1 MSGLLFYA
9 LNDKIYIY
17 FYKLKG
23 GVILKHEILLSC
35 PPIIRDFL
43 TYNETI
49 KGKSSKSVEEYYLD
63 LQTFFRYLL
72 LVRGKVDKNTPFEQ
86 IEINCVDAELI
97 STITISDL
105 YAFIVFCKDER
116 GNNTATRARKTSTL
130 RIFFKY
136 LTSQI
141 HLLETNPAEMLESP
155 KVKNALPKHLTL
167 EDSLELLKSVD
178 GPNKE
183 RDYCILTL
191 FLNCG
196 MRLSEL
202 CGLNLSDIRSD
213 GTMRLLGKGNK
224 ERIVYIND
232 ACADSIKAYLAVR
245 PNDAIE
251 FADRNALFISRNKK
265 RISNKTVQHIVKT
278 YLEKAGLGGQ
288 GYSTHKLR
296 HTAATLMYQHGD
308 VDIRVLKDILGHA
321 NLGTTQIY
329 THISDAQIKNA
340 IDSNPLSNIKKK
352 P

>member
-1 MSGLLFYA
+1 M
-9 LNDKIYIY
+9 
-17 FYKLKG
+17 
-23 GVILKHEILLSC
+23 KHEILLSC

-49 KGKSSKSVEEYYLD
+49 KGKSSKSVDEYYLD

-72 LVRGKVDKNTPFEQ
+72 LVRGKVDAKADYES
-86 IEINCVDAELI
+86 IDISSVDAELI
-97 STITISDL
+97 HSVTISDL

-116 GNNTATRARKTSTL
+116 GNNAATRARKTSTL

-155 KVKNALPKHLTL
+155 KVKNALPKHLSL
-167 EDSLELLKSVD
+167 EDSLELLSSVD

-202 CGLNLSDIRSD
+202 CGLNLSDIRGD

-232 ACADSIKAYLAVR
+232 ACDAAIKAYLAVR
-245 PNDAIE
+245 PNDAINY
-251 FADRNALFISRNKK
+251 ADRNALFISRNKR

-308 VDIRVLKDILGHA
+308 VDIRVLKDILGHS

-329 THISDAQIKNA
+329 THISDKQIKNA
-340 IDSNPLSNIKKK
+340 IDSNPLSNVKKK
-352 P
+352 S

>member
-1 MSGLLFYA
+1 M
-9 LNDKIYIY
+9 
-17 FYKLKG
+17 
-23 GVILKHEILLSC
+23 KHEILLSS
-35 PPIIRDFL
+35 PPILRDFL

-49 KGKSSKSVEEYYLD
+49 KGKSAKSVEEYYLD

-72 LVRGKVDKNTPFEQ
+72 LIRGIADQKQDFEK
-86 IEINCVDAELI
+86 IEICAVDASLL
-97 STITISDL
+97 SSVTISDL
-105 YAFIVFCKDER
+105 YSFIVFCKNDR
-116 GNNTATRARKTSTL
+116 KNNAATRARKTSTL

-141 HLLETNPAEMLESP
+141 HLLETNPAEMLEAP
-155 KVKNALPKHLTL
+155 KVKQSLPKHLTL
-167 EDSLELLKSVD
+167 EDSIELLNSVD

-202 CGLNLSDIRSD
+202 CGLNLSDVRPD
-213 GTMRLLGKGNK
+213 NTLRLLGKGNK
-224 ERIVYIND
+224 ERVVYIND
-232 ACADSIKAYLAVR
+232 ACVQAIKSYMAVR
-245 PNDAIE
+245 PNDDIV
-251 FADRNALFISRNKK
+251 FTDRNALFISRNKR

-278 YLEKAGLGGQ
+278 YLEKAGLGDQ

-296 HTAATLMYQHGD
+296 HTAATLMYQHGN

-329 THISDAQIKNA
+329 THVANEQIKDA
-340 IDSNPLSNIKKK
+340 INSNPLSNVKQKNK
-352 P
+352 QN

>member
-1 MSGLLFYA
+1 M
-9 LNDKIYIY
+9 
-17 FYKLKG
+17 
-23 GVILKHEILLSC
+23 KHEILLSA

-49 KGKSSKSVEEYYLD
+49 KGKSSLSVEEYYHD

-72 LVRGKVDKNTPFEQ
+72 LIRGKADRSAEFDKIDISVVDL
-86 IEINCVDAELI
+86 DLI
-97 STITISDL
+97 KSVTLSDL

-136 LTSQI
+136 LTSQV
-141 HLLETNPAEMLESP
+141 HLLDTNPAQMLEAP
-155 KVKNALPKHLTL
+155 KVKQSLPKHLTL
-167 EDSLELLKSVD
+167 EDSLNLLSCVD

-202 CGLNLSDIRSD
+202 CGINITDIHSD
-213 GTMRLLGKGNK
+213 GTLRLLGKGNK
-224 ERIVYIND
+224 ERTVYLNEACND
-232 ACADSIKAYLAVR
+232 AVKAYLAVR
-245 PNDAIE
+245 PNDGIAYT
-251 FADRNALFISRNKK
+251 DRNALFISRNK
-265 RISNKTVQHIVKT
+265 RRMSNKTVQHVVKT

-288 GYSTHKLR
+288 GLSTHKLR
-296 HTAATLMYQHGD
+296 HTAATLMYQHGN
-308 VDIRVLKDILGHA
+308 VDIRGLKDILGHA

-329 THISDAQIKNA
+329 THISNTQIKNA
-340 IDSNPLSNIKKK
+340 IDANPLANTKQK
-352 P
+352 

>member
-1 MSGLLFYA
+1 M
-9 LNDKIYIY
+9 
-17 FYKLKG
+17 
-23 GVILKHEILLSC
+23 KHDILLSC

-43 TYNETI
+43 TYNEVI
-49 KGKSSKSVEEYYLD
+49 KGKSSKSVAEYYLD

-72 LVRGKVDKNTPFEQ
+72 IIRGKADQKTPFE
-86 IEINCVDAELI
+86 EIDISCVDAELI
-97 STITISDL
+97 RSVTISDL
-105 YAFIVFCKDER
+105 YAFIVYCKDER
-116 GNNTATRARKTSTL
+116 GNNAATRARKTSTL

-141 HLLETNPAEMLESP
+141 HLLENNPAEMLESP
-155 KVKNALPKHLTL
+155 KVKSGLPKHLSI
-167 EDSLELLKSVD
+167 EDSLELLSVVD

-202 CGLNLSDIRSD
+202 CGLNLSDIHSD
-213 GTMRLLGKGNK
+213 GTLRLLGKGNK

-232 ACADSIKAYLAVR
+232 ACDAAIKAYLAVR
-245 PNDAIE
+245 PNDGIE
-251 FADRNALFISRNKK
+251 FGDRNALFISRNK
-265 RISNKTVQHIVKT
+265 RRLSNKTVQHIVKT

-296 HTAATLMYQHGD
+296 HTAATLMYQHGN
-308 VDIRVLKDILGHA
+308 VDIRVLKDILGHS

-329 THISDAQIKNA
+329 THISDTQIKNA

-352 P
+352 

>member
-1 MSGLLFYA
+1 M
-9 LNDKIYIY
+9 
-17 FYKLKG
+17 
-23 GVILKHEILLSC
+23 KHEVLMSC

-49 KGKSSKSVEEYYLD
+49 KGKSSRSVDEYYLD

-72 LVRGKVDKNTPFEQ
+72 LMRGKVNKNTNFE
-86 IEINCVDAELI
+86 EIDISSVDAELI
-97 STITISDL
+97 STVTISDL

-116 GNNTATRARKTSTL
+116 GNNAATRARKTSTL

-141 HLLETNPAEMLESP
+141 HLLETNPAEMLEAP
-155 KVKNALPKHLTL
+155 KVKNALPKHLSL
-167 EDSLELLKSVD
+167 EDSLELLSVVD

-202 CGLNLSDIRSD
+202 CGLNLSDIHAD

-224 ERIVYIND
+224 ERIVYINEACD
-232 ACADSIKAYLAVR
+232 AAIKAYLAVR
-245 PNDAIE
+245 PNDAVN
-251 FADRNALFISRNKK
+251 FNDRNALFISRNK
-265 RISNKTVQHIVKT
+265 RRLSNKTVQHIVKT
-278 YLEKAGLGGQ
+278 YLEKAGLGDR

-308 VDIRVLKDILGHA
+308 VDIRVLKDILGHS

-329 THISDAQIKNA
+329 THISDTQIKNA
-340 IDSNPLSNIKKK
+340 IDSNPLSNVKKK
-352 P
+352 S

>member
-1 MSGLLFYA
+1 M
-9 LNDKIYIY
+9 
-17 FYKLKG
+17 
-23 GVILKHEILLSC
+23 
-35 PPIIRDFL
+35 
-43 TYNETI
+43 
-49 KGKSSKSVEEYYLD
+49 
-63 LQTFFRYLL
+63 QTFFRYLL
-72 LVRGKVDKNTPFEQ
+72 QTRGKVDEKTDFE
-86 IEINCVDAELI
+86 EIDISCVDAELI
-97 STITISDL
+97 RTVTISDL

-116 GNNTATRARKTSTL
+116 GNNAATRARKTSTL

-141 HLLETNPAEMLESP
+141 HLLENNPAEMLESP
-155 KVKNALPKHLTL
+155 KVKNGLPKHLSL
-167 EDSLELLKSVD
+167 EDSMELLSVVD

-232 ACADSIKAYLAVR
+232 ACNEAIKAYLAVR
-245 PNDAIE
+245 PNDSIN
-251 FADRNALFISRNKK
+251 FADRNALFISRNKR

-288 GYSTHKLR
+288 GYSVHKLR
-296 HTAATLMYQHGD
+296 HTAATLMYQHGN
-308 VDIRVLKDILGHA
+308 VDIRVLKDILGHS

-329 THISDAQIKNA
+329 THISDTQIKNA
-340 IDSNPLSNIKKK
+340 IDSNPLATVKHK
-352 P
+352 

>member
-1 MSGLLFYA
+1 M
-9 LNDKIYIY
+9 
-17 FYKLKG
+17 
-23 GVILKHEILLSC
+23 KHTVLATC

-43 TYNETI
+43 TYNEVI

-72 LVRGKVDKNTPFEQ
+72 LVRGIADPKTDFEK
-86 IEINCVDAELI
+86 IDISCVDAELI
-97 STITISDL
+97 HSVTISDL

-116 GNNTATRARKTSTL
+116 GNNSATRARKTSTL

-141 HLLETNPAEMLESP
+141 HLLETNPAELLESP
-155 KVKNALPKHLTL
+155 KVKNGLPKHLSL
-167 EDSLELLKSVD
+167 EDSIELLSVVD

-202 CGLNLSDIRSD
+202 CGLNLSDINSD
-213 GTMRLLGKGNK
+213 GTLRLLGKGNK
-224 ERIVYIND
+224 ERIVYINS
-232 ACADSIKAYLAVR
+232 ACENAIKAYLAVR
-245 PNDAIE
+245 PNDNINFE
-251 FADRNALFISRNKK
+251 DRNALFISRNKR

-278 YLEKAGLGGQ
+278 YLEKAGLGDK

-296 HTAATLMYQHGD
+296 HTAATLMYQHGN
-308 VDIRVLKDILGHA
+308 VDIRVLKDILGHS

-329 THISDAQIKNA
+329 THISDTQIKNA
-340 IDSNPLSNIKKK
+340 IDSNPLGNIKQKK
-352 P
+352 

>member
-1 MSGLLFYA
+1 M
-9 LNDKIYIY
+9 
-17 FYKLKG
+17 
-23 GVILKHEILLSC
+23 KHEILLSC

-49 KGKSSKSVEEYYLD
+49 KGKSSKSVDEYYLD

-72 LVRGKVDKNTPFEQ
+72 LIRGKVDKKTNFD
-86 IEINCVDAELI
+86 EIDISSVDAELI
-97 STITISDL
+97 STVTISDL

-116 GNNTATRARKTSTL
+116 GNNAATRARKTSTL

-141 HLLETNPAEMLESP
+141 HLLETNPAELLESP
-155 KVKNALPKHLTL
+155 KVKNALPKHLSL
-167 EDSLELLKSVD
+167 EDSIELLSSVD

-232 ACADSIKAYLAVR
+232 ACDAAIKAYLAVR
-245 PNDAIE
+245 PNDNIE
-251 FADRNALFISRNKK
+251 FSDRNALFISRNKK

-329 THISDAQIKNA
+329 THISNSQM
-340 IDSNPLSNIKKK
+340 
-352 P
+352 